1 MSARIPLSFRVSAH
15 CQGIL
20 LERLNSYSPSITGDI
35 SLAYSTNIYSYKCM
49 LDVFYLSSYMIWI
62 YIYHQKIYY
71 VIFISWSKE
80 SLLIKWMIISM
91 GKHDRLSVSKVTLTH
106 NDGKIII
113 LMMMKM
119 KMLMLMI
126 IMMIIMM
133 MIIIIII
140 TIMIMMMM
148 VMMIIIIMM
157 MIILIITIM
166 TIMMMMMMMMMM
178 KMMIMINNDNDKRA
192 QQKRA
197 YISLDILYGY
207 DVPTDHYLLCVR
219 NWNSGPAHPLH
230 GRKVTLHVHCF
241 AKSASLMPG

>member
-1 MSARIPLSFRVSAH
+1 
-15 CQGIL
+15 
-20 LERLNSYSPSITGDI
+20 
-35 SLAYSTNIYSYKCM
+35 
-49 LDVFYLSSYMIWI
+49 MIWI

-71 VIFISWSKE
+71 VIFITWSKE

-91 GKHDRLSVSKVTLTH
+91 RKHDWLSVSKVTLTH

-126 IMMIIMM
+126 IMMIMM
-133 MIIIIII
+133 MMIIIII
-140 TIMIMMMM
+140 TIMIIMMM

-157 MIILIITIM
+157 MIITII
-166 TIMMMMMMMMMM
+166 TIMMMM
-178 KMMIMINNDNDKRA
+178 MMIMINNDNDKRA

-207 DVPTDHYLLCVR
+207 HVPTDHYLLCVR

-230 GRKVTLHVHCF
+230 GRKVTLHMCCF